1 MSDIEKHSTLVFDHI
16 RLDIKQVIS
25 GTKVKDFA
33 INVSLLADHEQRDV
47 FRVDTA
53 HGYLHVQ
60 KFWISDKPEKLQDKR
75 KKDYKGDFG
84 SWKDKVLKNYEEYI
98 KLYKKKFGLR

>member
-1 MSDIEKHSTLVFDHI
+1 MSDIEKHSTLVFDSVRI
-16 RLDIKQVIS
+16 DIKQVIS
-25 GTKVKDFA
+25 GKKVKDFA
-33 INVSLLADHEQRDV
+33 INVSLLADKRRDV

-84 SWKDKVLKNYEEYI
+84 NWKDKVLKNCEGYVR
-98 KLYKKKFGLR
+98 LYKDKFGLG

>member
-1 MSDIEKHSTLVFDHI
+1 MDKERYS
-16 RLDIKQVIS
+16 RLIFADVRIDVKQVIA
-25 GTKVKDFA
+25 GNKIKDFA
-33 INVSLLADHEQRDV
+33 INVSILSGNERKDV

-60 KFWISDKPEKLQDKR
+60 KFWISGMPEKLQDRR

-84 SWKDKVLKNYEEYI
+84 SWKDKVLKNYEEYVNA
-98 KLYKKKFGLR
+98 YKNKFGMR

>member
-1 MSDIEKHSTLVFDHI
+1 MSNREKHSTLMFDSVRI
-16 RLDIKQVIS
+16 DVKQVV
-25 GTKVKDFA
+25 GGKKVKDFA
-33 INVSLLADHEQRDV
+33 INISLLVDHEQKDV

-60 KFWISDKPEKLQDKR
+60 KFWISGKPEKLQEKR

-84 SWKDKVLKNYEEYI
+84 NWKDKVLKNYEEYI